1 MPRLSR
7 AAAAAL
13 TAEDMVDA
21 AMTVL
26 ITEGLDNVNMR
37 RVAAELG
44 VSPIPLYNRIGNKDA
59 LLDAMAARIGSEF
72 FLPAGADEHWT
83 DYARRWCHRLRERL
97 LAVPDHQLFLRA
109 GRKYLVAAAEPLIEK
124 IRTVGYDRPGAVDLA
139 RLLMWSVIGH
149 TAVELGHT
157 KAPTEPIDTDQLF
170 ATHVDLL
177 VDGLA
182 RREP

>member
-72 FLPAGADEHWT
+72 FLPVGEYEHWT
-83 DYARRWCHRLRERL
+83 DYARRGIEDGSGYR
-97 LAVPDHQLFLRA
+97 HQSR
-109 GRKYLVAAAEPLIEK
+109 GSTPEPGIEP
-124 IRTVGYDRPGAVDLA
+124 RPYTPG
-139 RLLMWSVIGH
+139 I
-149 TAVELGHT
+149 
-157 KAPTEPIDTDQLF
+157 
-170 ATHVDLL
+170 
-177 VDGLA
+177 
-182 RREP
+182 

>member
-72 FLPAGADEHWT
+72 FLPVGEYEHWT

-97 LAVPDHQLFLRA
+97 LAVPDHRLFLRA

-124 IRTVGYDRPGAVDLA
+124 TRTVGYDRPGAVDLA

-157 KAPTEPIDTDQLF
+157 KAPTELIDTDQLF